1 MINSLPKLIKNIRN
15 EKSLCNVINCINKY
29 NGFDWKE
36 HLAYNKINSYASF
49 TIYKNTI
56 FELKLIGLDSR
67 YFYQTH
73 RHEWIKVLDNDIRLC
88 KPFVQKDNNLSHHC
102 YKMLTSNSNLYKL
115 YPNELLLPK
124 IDTTSSM
131 HLIIL

>member
-1 MINSLPKLIKNIRN
+1 MINCLPKLIKNIQN
-15 EKSLCNVINCINKY
+15 EKLLFNVIKNIEKY

-49 TIYKNTI
+49 TIYKNTM

-67 YFYQTH
+67 YFYKTH

-88 KPFVQKDNNLSHHC
+88 KPFVQNYNNLSHHC

-115 YPNELLLPK
+115 YPNELLIPK

>member
-36 HLAYNKINSYASF
+36 HLIYNKFNSYASL
-49 TIYKNTI
+49 TVYKNTM
-56 FELKLIGLDSR
+56 FELKFIGLDSR
-67 YFYQTH
+67 YFYLTEK
-73 RHEWIKVLDNDIRLC
+73 HEWIKVLDNDIRLC
-88 KPFVQKDNNLSHHC
+88 KPFVQQNNIISHHC
-102 YKMLTSNSNLYKL
+102 YKTLTSDSNIYKL
-115 YPNELLLPK
+115 YPNELLKPK
-124 IDTTSSM
+124 TDTAASM